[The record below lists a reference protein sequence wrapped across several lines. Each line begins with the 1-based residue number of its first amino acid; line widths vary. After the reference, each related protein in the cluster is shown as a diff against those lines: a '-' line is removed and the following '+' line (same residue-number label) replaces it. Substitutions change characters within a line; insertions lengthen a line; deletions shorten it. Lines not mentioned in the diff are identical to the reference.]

1 MNLLEFPFLLFCLLI
16 NLSCNSAPSL
26 QENANEPVRHEQWS
40 ALLGKYVDHEG
51 KVDYQGFIKDSLSLN
66 AYLKLLEENAPNKSW
81 TTNEQKAYWINA
93 YNAYT
98 IQLIIRYYPLRS
110 IKDIGSSIQIPFVN
124 TPWDLK
130 FIRIGDHTYDL
141 NNIEHDILRENFDDP
156 RIHFAIVCASRSCP
170 KLLDT
175 AYEAAKLDQQLD
187 QQTKAFLKDKSRNII
202 SYDEASVSKIFDWF
216 EDDFTRKGS
225 LIDFLNKY
233 SEVRI
238 DGNAKLSYLP
248 YDWSLNE

>member
-1 MNLLEFPFLLFCLLI
+1 MNSLKLPLLLFCLLT

-26 QENANEPVRHEQWS
+26 QENAHEPVTHEQWS
-40 ALLGKYVDHEG
+40 ALLGKYVSLEG
-51 KVDYQGFIKDSLSLN
+51 KVDYRGFIRDSLSLN
-66 AYLKLLEENAPNKSW
+66 AYLKLLEENAPNKNW
-81 TTNEQKAYWINA
+81 TGNEQKAYWINA
-93 YNAYT
+93 YNAFT

-110 IKDIGSSIQIPFVN
+110 IKDIGNSIQIPFIN

-130 FIRIGDHTYDL
+130 FIRIGDHTHDL

-187 QQTKAFLKDKSRNII
+187 QQARIFLKDNTRNII
-202 SYDEASVSKIFDWF
+202 SHDEASVSKIFDWF

-238 DGNAKLSYLP
+238 GENVKISYLP

>member
-1 MNLLEFPFLLFCLLI
+1 MNSLIHLLLLCCLLTNI
-16 NLSCNSAPSL
+16 SCNSAPPL
-26 QENANEPVRHEQWS
+26 QENNNEPVTHEQWS
-40 ALLGKYVDHEG
+40 GLLGKYVSPAG

-66 AYLKLLEENAPNKSW
+66 AYLMVLEENAPNNNW
-81 TTNEQKAYWINA
+81 TENEQKAYWINA

-110 IKDIGSSIQIPFVN
+110 IKDIGNSIQVPFVN

-130 FIRIGDHTYDL
+130 FIRIGNHTYDL

-170 KLLDT
+170 KLLDA
-175 AYEAAKLDQQLD
+175 AYEAAKLHQQLD
-187 QQTKAFLKDKSRNII
+187 QQTRVFLKDESRNKI
-202 SYDEASVSKIFDWF
+202 SNDEASVSKIFDWF

-225 LIDFLNKY
+225 LINFLNQY

-238 DGNAKLSYLP
+238 DEKAKISYLP
-248 YDWSLNE
+248 YDWGLNE